1 MSPPLS
7 PEMMEALINVDRH
20 VAAAVSG
27 SCGSGSPRTAAV
39 DARWPDPARKNNAGG
54 SQLVAVPLSRR

>member
-1 MSPPLS
+1 
-7 PEMMEALINVDRH
+7 MMEALINVDRH